1 MATIFFSTAFDK
13 VSLKILKS
21 VGEAIH
27 PEPLMVYHDIEAF
40 AERLWQP
47 ISEHDIAV
55 VYLSTRRELLNLI
68 KLGERLIDLQTI
80 LILPDSKEDTLEK
93 AHLIRPRFL
102 TYPES
107 APSAIAAVLAKMLTA
122 QASHHRDAK
131 RNTQQPDIK
140 PITAWTMDARSRE

>member
-1 MATIFFSTAFDK
+1 MMFFATTFNE

-27 PEPLMVYHDIEAF
+27 PEPLMVYHDIDAF

-47 ISEHDIAV
+47 ISEFDIAV

-68 KLGERLIDLQTI
+68 MLRERLIDLQTI
-80 LILPDSKEDTLEK
+80 LILPDSKEDTLDK

-102 TYPES
+102 TYPE
-107 APSAIAAVLAKMLTA
+107 IALSRVVAVLAKML
-122 QASHHRDAK
+122 RAK
-131 RNTQQPDIK
+131 SQDPH
-140 PITAWTMDARSRE
+140 PPG